1 MGQWIKGR
9 RARYLPSSPRFLI
22 SLPLPSPFLS
32 YLSPRTIMRSSSLL
46 ATALAI
52 TGVVVAAPSPADVVA
67 ELKAAPAQVDRVNKI
82 LVQDS
87 DVSFSRIL

>member
-1 MGQWIKGR
+1 
-9 RARYLPSSPRFLI
+9 
-22 SLPLPSPFLS
+22 
-32 YLSPRTIMRSSSLL
+32 MRSSTLL